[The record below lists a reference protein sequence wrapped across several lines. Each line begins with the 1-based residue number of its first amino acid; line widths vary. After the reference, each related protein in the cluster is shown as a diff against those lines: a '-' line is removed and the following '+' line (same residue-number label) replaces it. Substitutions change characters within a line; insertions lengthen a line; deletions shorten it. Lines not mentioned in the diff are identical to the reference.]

1 MNGIGTLLLLSHSI
15 SQKKSHMAKTSING
29 VGKIIRTGRHCKSDS
44 DGWGSVILHKSE
56 RLETKLFFVF
66 PCEETGIASQ
76 KLPKQGLNSLK
87 IHLLR

>member
-1 MNGIGTLLLLSHSI
+1 MELAHCYYYHIPLAK
-15 SQKKSHMAKTSING
+15 KKSHMAKTSIDG

-76 KLPKQGLNSLK
+76 KLPKLRGLIL
-87 IHLLR
+87 